1 MIIRVLLLFLLGVF
15 LAALLRLLWL
25 RYRPDLRQMLLT
37 GGIAV
42 GLFVILVMVATGRL
56 HWIAVVLATVLP
68 FAFKLLAGL
77 GLMRLMRR
85 LGGGPT
91 PFPGGGGGG
100 GAGRSGTRASEVA
113 TRFLRMELHHA
124 TGELEGHILEGPQAG
139 RTLAELTFAEQSELL
154 HYYRREDPDSARLLE
169 TWLDRTHGAEWRA
182 ADEAP
187 SGSELTRVEALRV
200 LDLGGQPN
208 REQIIRAHRRMMQ
221 KFHPDHG
228 GSEDLAARINA
239 AKERLLRDLE
249 A

>member
-1 MIIRVLLLFLLGVF
+1 MIIRVLLLFLLAVF
-15 LAALLRLLWL
+15 FAALLRLLWL
-25 RYRPDLRQMLLT
+25 RYRPDVRQLLLA
-37 GGIAV
+37 GGIAA
-42 GLFVILVMVATGRL
+42 GLLVILVMVATGRL

-77 GLMRLMRR
+77 GLMRLLRS

-91 PFPGGGGGG
+91 PFPGGGGPAGG
-100 GAGRSGTRASEVA
+100 GGSRASEVA
-113 TRFLRMELHHA
+113 TRFLRMALHHA

-169 TWLDRTHGAEWRA
+169 TWLDRTHGAAWRA

-187 SGSELTRVEALRV
+187 AGSELTRAEALRV
-200 LDLGGQPN
+200 LDLGGQPD

-239 AKERLLRDLE
+239 AKERLLRDLGS
-249 A
+249 